1 MLWYKHWLETRWRFF
16 IGLALLVGFSVMMV
30 LTEPLVSSAMESFQD
45 PGGPIGEM
53 LREQMEIAKTYDGYV
68 WQQWF
73 NKNLLIGWILLAIL
87 IGVGGVVTESSRGTA
102 LFTLSLPVTR
112 RRMLAVR
119 AATGAIELALLALVP
134 SLLIPLFSLVIGESY
149 SPAKIIVYVLMT
161 IIGGAVFFALS
172 ILLSTIFSD
181 QVKPIIIGIAV
192 AFILTTVTLLFK
204 EFVPYSIINI
214 MSGGSY
220 FRTGEPPWLGLG
232 VSLAVAGA
240 MFYMSLRIVE
250 RRDF

>member
-1 MLWYKHWLETRWRFF
+1 M
-16 IGLALLVGFSVMMV
+16 
-30 LTEPLVSSAMESFQD
+30 
-45 PGGPIGEM
+45 
-53 LREQMEIAKTYDGYV
+53 
-68 WQQWF
+68 
-73 NKNLLIGWILLAIL
+73 GWILLATL

-149 SPAKIIVYVLMT
+149 SPAKIIIYVLMT

-192 AFILTTVTLLFK
+192 AFILTTVTMFFK
-204 EFVPYSIINI
+204 KFAPYSILSI
-214 MSGGSY
+214 MSGDSY
-220 FRTGEPPWLGLG
+220 FRTGQLPWVGLA

-240 MFYMSLRIVE
+240 MFYLSLRLVE

>member
-16 IGLALLVGFSVMMV
+16 IGLALLVGFSAMMV

-53 LREQMEIAKTYDGYV
+53 LREQMEITKTYDGYV

-73 NKNLLIGWILLAIL
+73 GKNLLTGWILFAVL

-134 SLLIPLFSLVIGESY
+134 SLLIPLFSLVIGERY
-149 SPAKIIVYVLMT
+149 SPAKIIIYVLMT

-192 AFILTTVTLLFK
+192 AFILTTVTMFFK
-204 EFVPYSIINI
+204 KFAPYSILSI
-214 MSGGSY
+214 MSGDSY
-220 FRTGEPPWLGLG
+220 FRTGQLPWVGLA

-240 MFYMSLRIVE
+240 MFYLSLRLVE